1 MGNNTITLRSWAG
14 KMKTYYLMPCKQP
27 NGTNYPFV
35 KAVRTLPDGQ
45 TEMILT
51 DAERNSP
58 ESQYFIREDEVIEV
72 MDGTTFDL
80 DNPLER
86 NKWLAIRNSDLIVPS
101 RDAKDSNGNYL
112 IDGDKKR
119 YGLAELW
126 VYVPGQDSE
135 KIVEK
140 KKLINQAWTYIEND
154 SADGRLTKCKL
165 LGKNMRNMPTPDVEA
180 YLYEIAEKTPKQII
194 DLYTNGDTALRLLF
208 IDAIE
213 KGIIV
218 KKAGLYSYGD
228 TIIGSTEDTVIY
240 FLKLPANQK
249 ILDLIKTQTYPEFVP
264 RVVQQAIVDNVVNSA
279 NAKSD
284 TEPLTEEAVK
294 ELAEVKVPVEPAKAK
309 TKK

>member
-14 KMKTYYLMPCKQP
+14 KMKTYYLQPCKQP

-35 KAVRTLPDGQ
+35 KPVRRNPDGSS
-45 TEMILT
+45 EMVLT

-58 ESQYFIREDEVIEV
+58 ESQFFIREDEVIEV

-86 NKWLAIRNSDLIVPS
+86 NKWLAIRNSDIIVPT
-101 RDAKDSNGNYL
+101 RDAKDKNGNYL
-112 IDGDKKR
+112 IDGDKNR
-119 YGLAELW
+119 YGIAELW
-126 VYVPGQDSE
+126 IYVPGQDSE

-154 SADGRLTKCKL
+154 SVDGRLTKCKL

-194 DLYTNGDTALRLLF
+194 DLYTNGDTALKLMF
-208 IDAIE
+208 IDAID
-213 KGIIV
+213 KGIIS
-218 KKAGLYSYGD
+218 KKAGLYSFGD

-240 FLKLPANQK
+240 FLKLPTNK
-249 ILDLIKTQTYPEFVP
+249 NILDLIKNQTYPEFVP
-264 RVVQQAIVDNVVNSA
+264 KVVQTAVVDNVVESG
-279 NAKSD
+279 KSELERQ
-284 TEPLTEEAVK
+284 TLTPEEVDK
-294 ELAEVKVPVEPAKAK
+294 LTEVKVPTKTATKK
-309 TKK
+309 TK